1 MATKKVSACIILY
14 LLLGGCATS
23 HNKLSAV
30 NPTFS
35 KDNKFIL
42 FEGSCDS
49 VPKNPITSI
58 YQVRSN
64 GTQLTKLTEPFG
76 YADRNPRYSPD
87 GETIYFTSY
96 ADKKA
101 CPDIGLIDKNGEAFW
116 FTDGGSGGRLETDHT
131 GEYIYV
137 SSTCENGKHNSEDA
151 PEYNVYKISI
161 NSKKGESVVKFK
173 DYRQQTMSLS
183 PDSNKLL
190 FSRIAYDKEAAKYSI
205 WILNLRTK
213 EISPLHPKLEK
224 YFGKKRPENAE
235 PFEYK
240 YFGYPVFSPDGK
252 SVLFVWGGSYQ
263 GYFGFEL
270 YLMDLDT
277 SNVTKLTDL
286 RKYIVDPSYS
296 SDGKKITFSVGSEFE
311 HGAPTHFSLWTINA
325 DGTAPKEITIEE
337 NKFCQ

>member
-1 MATKKVSACIILY
+1 MTKKQVYFCIVLF
-14 LLLGGCATS
+14 LLLSGCATPR
-23 HNKLSAV
+23 NKLSAE
-30 NPTFS
+30 NLTFS
-35 KDNKFIL
+35 KDNEFIL
-42 FEGSCDS
+42 FEGSCDWA
-49 VPKNPITSI
+49 PKNSITSI
-58 YQVRSN
+58 YRVRSN

-116 FTDGGSGGRLETDHT
+116 FTEGGSGGRLETDHT
-131 GEYIYV
+131 GGYLYV
-137 SSTCENGKHNSEDA
+137 SSTCENGKHNNEDA
-151 PEYNVYKISI
+151 PEYNVYKIST
-161 NSKKGESVVKFK
+161 NSKIWDSVVKFK

-190 FSRIAYDKEAAKYSI
+190 FSRIAYDKEATKYSM
-205 WILNLRTK
+205 WLLNLKTK
-213 EISPLHPKLEK
+213 ELSPLRPNVEK
-224 YFGKKRPENAE
+224 YFGKKGPETAE
-235 PFEYK
+235 PFDYK
-240 YFGYPVFSPDGK
+240 SFYYPAFSPDGK
-252 SVLFVWGGSYQ
+252 SVLFVWSGHYQ

-296 SDGKKITFSVGSEFE
+296 SDGKKIIFSVGSEFK

-325 DGTAPKEITIEE
+325 DGTAPEEITIEE